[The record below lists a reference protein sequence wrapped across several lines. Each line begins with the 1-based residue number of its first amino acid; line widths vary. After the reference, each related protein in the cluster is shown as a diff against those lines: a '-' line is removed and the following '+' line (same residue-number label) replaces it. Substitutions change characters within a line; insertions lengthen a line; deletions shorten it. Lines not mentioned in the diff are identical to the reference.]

1 MTGVYLF
8 EIASQQA
15 RHLAVRQATIA
26 SNVANA
32 NTPDYKARDVVPFAE
47 VLSRAG
53 SMTGLAM
60 TASAHVASAESP
72 VPTRPVK
79 AEAAWDALETSS
91 SVSLEQEMLKAG
103 EVSRDHNLNTGI
115 VKAFHRMLMSAVRAG

>member
-8 EIASQQA
+8 DLASQQA
-15 RHLAVRQATIA
+15 RYLAVRQATIA

-47 VLSRAG
+47 VMARTGAASGMTMTESMHVTAG
-53 SMTGLAM
+53 ENAI
-60 TASAHVASAESP
+60 
-72 VPTRPVK
+72 PTRAVSTGD
-79 AEAAWDALETSS
+79 AWDALTTSS

-103 EVSRDHNLNTGI
+103 EVSRQHNLNMGI
-115 VKAFHRMLMSAVRAG
+115 TKAFDRMLKAAVRGS